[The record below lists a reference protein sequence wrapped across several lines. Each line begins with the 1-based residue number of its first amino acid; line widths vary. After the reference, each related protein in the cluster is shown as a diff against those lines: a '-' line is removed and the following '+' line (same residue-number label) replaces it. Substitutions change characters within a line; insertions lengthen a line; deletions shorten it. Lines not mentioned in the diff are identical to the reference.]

1 MFRSKMLS
9 MWAVKLAGQSF
20 KQRQASAACISP
32 ALNKNWNGGESRLP
46 VLSSLVGIGSFGAFL
61 LGGCVWGSTAL
72 CEEEKGAAAGQKK
85 GSSGAAADALAID
98 PMISLL
104 LRSRLDDC

>member
-1 MFRSKMLS
+1 MSRSIMLS

-32 ALNKNWNGGESRLP
+32 ALNRDWKGGESRPP
-46 VLSSLVGIGSFGAFL
+46 VLSSLVGIGSFGAFF

-72 CEEEKGAAAGQKK
+72 CEEEKRAAAGQKK
-85 GSSGAAADALAID
+85 VTAV
-98 PMISLL
+98 LL
-104 LRSRLDDC
+104 QMLLHLTQ